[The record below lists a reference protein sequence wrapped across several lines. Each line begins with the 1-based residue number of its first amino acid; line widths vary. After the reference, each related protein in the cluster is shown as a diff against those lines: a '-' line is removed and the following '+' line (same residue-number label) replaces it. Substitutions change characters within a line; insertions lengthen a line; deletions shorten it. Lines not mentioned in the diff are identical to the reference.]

1 MTTPIT
7 LHWPRKVNQIPKEV
21 FVREDLFEREMETVF
36 RGPEWH
42 PIAHV
47 GEIPKPGDF
56 KTFQLARVPLLVTR
70 DDGDRIHVFYN
81 SCTHRGTQLETAT
94 SGNKKEFECPYHRW
108 LFSGKGDLV
117 SCPRKGEGYAPGFT
131 MQDYALQRPRVA
143 LFKGLVFVSFSDAA
157 PPLDDYLGEI
167 ADTLAAIMAGDGRLK
182 LLGYQKIVFASNWK
196 GYNDSDSYH
205 AALLHG
211 AFRALNWQG
220 GKGTQVVSKLRGHI
234 GATSELSI
242 PKDGGRSLLKD
253 PSLLQFLG
261 EAPKAGSRVVK
272 MFPLFVAVKHL
283 DVINLRFANPLSV
296 DKTEVHYAYFAH
308 EDDDEA
314 MVTHRIRQASNFT
327 GPSGFVSMEDA
338 SVFQRI
344 HIGNQTPGV
353 ATFQRGVTDE
363 CELSMDY
370 KQNDEASNL
379 VKWDYYRRAMGF
391 EREGGGHD

>member
-1 MTTPIT
+1 MVVEAPIR
-7 LHWPRKVNQIPKEV
+7 WPRKVNEIPKEV
-21 FVREDLFEREMETVF
+21 FVQEDLFEREMETIF
-36 RGPEWH
+36 KGPEWH
-42 PIAHV
+42 PIAH
-47 GEIPKPGDF
+47 ESELPNRRDF
-56 KTFQLARVPLLVTR
+56 KTLILAHVPLLITR
-70 DDGDRIHVFYN
+70 DDSDQIQVFFN
-81 SCTHRGTQLETAT
+81 SCTHRGTQLEA
-94 SGNKKEFECPYHRW
+94 SRKGNKKLFECPYHRW
-108 LFSGKGDLV
+108 VFNGSGALI
-117 SCPRKGEGYAPGFT
+117 SCPKRAEGYAPSFSMDRYSLG
-131 MQDYALQRPRVA
+131 RPRVA
-143 LFKGLVFVSFSDAA
+143 SFKGLIFVSFSEAA
-157 PPLDDYLGEI
+157 PPLDEYLGEI
-167 ADTLAAIMAGDGRLK
+167 SDTLAAIMANDGRLRF
-182 LLGYQKIVFASNWK
+182 LGYQKIVFDSNWK

-242 PKDGGRSLLKD
+242 PKDGGSSLLKD
-253 PSLLQFLG
+253 PSLLEFRD
-261 EAPKAGSRVVK
+261 EDPKVGSRVVK

-283 DVINLRFANPLSV
+283 DVINLRFATPVSV

-308 EDDDEA
+308 VDDDDG
-314 MVTHRIRQASNFT
+314 MVRHRIRQASNFT

-363 CELSMDY
+363 NEISFDY

-379 VKWDYYRRAMGF
+379 VKWDYYRRIMGF
-391 EREGGGHD
+391 ARKGEQ